1 MAIASVTR
9 CSMKAGKVALAALLA
24 GPAGIVAITLIDE
37 PSTAQ
42 QTSPGTLQLRV
53 EGEFPPLDGTTEW
66 LNTAPLTRT
75 ELRGKV
81 VLIDFWTYSCINWRR
96 TLPYLRTWAE
106 KYKDQGLVVIG
117 VHSPEFEFEKR
128 LDNVRWALKD
138 MDIDYPVAVD
148 SNHAVWRAFRNDYW
162 PALYFIDAQG
172 RIRHHQ
178 FGEGDY
184 DTSERVIQQL
194 LAEAGAS
201 AVPSE
206 LASVNPK
213 ATELA
218 ADWQDLKSP
227 ENYLGYERTANF
239 VSRDGTL
246 ADKHH
251 LYLASSSLR
260 LNHWALSGDWIVRR
274 QSIIS
279 SQAHAKISYRFH
291 ARDLNVVMGPAHGAP
306 IRFRVLIDGMPVGTA
321 AGIDL
326 DGQGNGTLTEQ
337 RMYQLIRQS
346 RPVIDHEISIEFL
359 DAGAEAFSVTFG

>member
-1 MAIASVTR
+1 
-9 CSMKAGKVALAALLA
+9 MKAGKVVVAAILA
-24 GPAGIVAITLIDE
+24 GTAEMVAITMIDE
-37 PSTAQ
+37 PSVAQ
-42 QTSPGTLQLRV
+42 QIFPGKLQLRV
-53 EGEFPPLDGTTEW
+53 EGEFPPLDGATEW
-66 LNTAPLTRT
+66 LNTAPVTRT

-96 TLPYLRTWAE
+96 TLPYVRAWAE

-138 MDIDYPVAVD
+138 MGIGYPVALD
-148 SNHAVWRAFRNDYW
+148 SNHSVWRAFRNEYW

-213 ATELA
+213 AAELA

-227 ENYLGYERTANF
+227 ENYLGYERTNNF
-239 VSRDGTL
+239 VSRDGTT

-260 LNHWALSGDWIVRR
+260 LNQWALSGDWIVGR

-279 SQAHAKISYRFH
+279 SQAHARIFYRFH
-291 ARDLNVVMGPAHGAP
+291 ARDLNLVMGPARGAP
-306 IRFRVLIDGMPVGTA
+306 IHFRVLVDGMPVGTA

-346 RPVIDHEISIEFL
+346 QPVTDHDISIEFL
-359 DAGAEAFSVTFG
+359 DAGAEAFSATFG

>member
-1 MAIASVTR
+1 
-9 CSMKAGKVALAALLA
+9 MKAGKVALAALLA
-24 GPAGIVAITLIDE
+24 GTAGVVTITMIEE
-37 PSTAQ
+37 PSVAQ
-42 QTSPGTLQLRV
+42 QTSPGKLQLRV
-53 EGEFPPLDGTTEW
+53 EGEFPPLDGATEW
-66 LNTAPLTRT
+66 LNTAPVTRA

-96 TLPYLRTWAE
+96 TLPYLRAWAE

-138 MDIDYPVAVD
+138 MGIDYPVALD
-148 SNHAVWRAFRNDYW
+148 SNHAMWRAFRNDYW
-162 PALYFIDAQG
+162 PALYFMDAQG
-172 RIRHHQ
+172 KIRHHQ

-194 LAEAGAS
+194 LAEAGAP

-206 LASVNPK
+206 FASVNPK
-213 ATELA
+213 AAELA

-227 ENYLGYERTANF
+227 ENYLGYERTSNF
-239 VSRDGTL
+239 VSRGTI

-251 LYLASSSLR
+251 LYLAASSLR
-260 LNHWALSGDWIVRR
+260 LNHWALSGDWIVGR

-279 SQAHAKISYRFH
+279 SQAHASMFYQFH

-306 IRFRVLIDGMPVGTA
+306 IHFHVLIDGKSVGTA
-321 AGIDL
+321 AGNDL
-326 DGQGNGTLTEQ
+326 DGQGNGILTEQ

-346 RPVIDHEISIEFL
+346 QPVRSRDQHR
-359 DAGAEAFSVTFG
+359 VP